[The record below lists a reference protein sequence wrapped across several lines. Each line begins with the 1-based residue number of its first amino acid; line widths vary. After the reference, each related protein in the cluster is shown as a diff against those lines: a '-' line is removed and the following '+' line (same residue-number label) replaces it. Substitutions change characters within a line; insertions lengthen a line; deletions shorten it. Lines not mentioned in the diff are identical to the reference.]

1 MARVTPAEMEVGASS
16 YLRFMR
22 DPATNWHP
30 AAAYLYV
37 LHLDGPA
44 LAWEYLRR
52 NPNYRFDWHRR
63 LLGRHRPYAEPAGR
77 WGLRLLED
85 PERDGRDAQPD
96 WMPDPDTLVLVHPDD
111 DPPARAL
118 PFQLWRFPGRKHLT
132 HDGKR
137 LVLTCQWAGRVL
149 RLGLSTKL
157 KDGMAHAF
165 AVRADREFH
174 RRWRAIEAELS
185 LLDGTTAPRPGIAS
199 GRPGRN
205 SLLHMRALQALDGTL
220 AGASQR
226 QIAEVLFGGRT
237 VAERWDEDC
246 DLRAQV
252 RRLIRRG
259 RIFMASGY
267 LRLLHDGYRKQGR

>member
-1 MARVTPAEMEVGASS
+1 MRVGASA
-16 YLRFMR
+16 YLRFMG

-52 NPNYRFDWHRR
+52 NPSYRLDWHSRP
-63 LLGRHRPYAEPAGR
+63 LDGHRPHVEPARR
-77 WGLRLLED
+77 WCLRLLED
-85 PERDGRDAQPD
+85 PERDGRDAQPL
-96 WMPDPDTLVLVHPDD
+96 WMPDPDTLVLVHLDD
-111 DPPARAL
+111 DPPDRAL
-118 PFQLWRFPGRKHLT
+118 PFQLWRFPGRKYLT

-137 LVLTCQWAGRVL
+137 LVLTCQWVGRVL

-157 KDGMAHAF
+157 RDGVAHAY
-165 AVRADREFH
+165 AVRAGRKLCRH
-174 RRWRAIEAELS
+174 WRSIEAELS
-185 LLDGTTAPRPGIAS
+185 LLDGTRAPRPGIAT

-226 QIAEVLFGGRT
+226 QVAEVLFGGRT

-259 RIFMASGY
+259 RIFMAGGY
-267 LRLLHDGYRKQGR
+267 HRLLHDGCRKQGR

>member
-1 MARVTPAEMEVGASS
+1 
-16 YLRFMR
+16 MR

-30 AAAYLYV
+30 TAAYLYV

-52 NPNYRFDWHRR
+52 NPNYRLDWLHR
-63 LLGRHRPYAEPAGR
+63 LVEGHRPLGEPAR
-77 WGLRLLED
+77 HWGLRLLED
-85 PERDGRDAQPD
+85 PERDGRDAQPL

-111 DPPARAL
+111 DPPDRAL
-118 PFQLWRFPGRKHLT
+118 PFQLWRFPGHKHLT

-137 LVLTCQWAGRVL
+137 LVLTCQWVGRVL

-157 KDGMAHAF
+157 NDGMAHAF
-165 AVRADREFH
+165 AVRAGGGLH
-174 RRWRAIEAELS
+174 RRWRAIETELS
-185 LLDGTTAPRPGIAS
+185 LLDGTTVTSPGVAA

-226 QIAEVLFGGRT
+226 QVAEVLIGTRT

-259 RIFMASGY
+259 RVFMSGGY
-267 LRLLHDGYRKQGR
+267 RRLLHNGYRKQGR